1 MKYLLFS
8 AWGLGDLVLISPSIN
23 GFFNFIKKKNKNN
36 LLSVIVKGEV
46 EKKIAKE
53 LLDENITI
61 ISLNN
66 VLAKKK
72 KFKALSLL
80 IYLIKLKIYS
90 YNYVI
95 IPPFFTKKIFLY
107 FSILSLFFKFKV
119 IFEKLDGHRRDT
131 FRKLIEN
138 KFKFKIIL
146 KNEVNLIRKKN
157 LFNSKNKKNIIIFPG
172 SDPSQIWKRYKLDYF
187 LKLGSLLKTN
197 KYNFSFLIGPSE
209 MDLKEKIPFKKKI
222 SKNFNDLRKI
232 LSDAKV
238 LISGD
243 TGVAHLASL
252 ISNINIISVIGPT
265 NHEATKPGFSSVKI
279 IRSHLKLDC
288 MPCINTNLWGNCDK
302 NIKCLTSI
310 SPEKIF
316 RSILK

>member
-1 MKYLLFS
+1 MDFLTSY
-8 AWGLGDLVLISPSIN
+8 
-23 GFFNFIKKKNKNN
+23 KKKNKKN

-46 EKKIAKE
+46 ERKIAKE
-53 LLDENITI
+53 LLDENIII

-66 VLAKKK
+66 ALTNKK
-72 KFKALSLL
+72 KFKSLSLL

-95 IPPFFTKKIFLY
+95 IPPFFTKKIFFY
-107 FSILSLFFKFKV
+107 FNILSFFFKFKV
-119 IFEKLDGHRRDT
+119 IFEKIDGHRRDT
-131 FRKLIEN
+131 FKRLIEK

-157 LFNSKNKKNIIIFPG
+157 FFDSKNKKNILIFPG

-187 LKLGSLLKTN
+187 LKLGSLLKKN
-197 KYNFSFLIGPSE
+197 KYDFSFLIGPGE
-209 MDLKEKIPFKKKI
+209 MDLKEKIPFNKKI
-222 SKNFNDLRKI
+222 SKNFNNLKKI
-232 LSDAKV
+232 LSGAKV

-265 NHEATKPGFSSVKI
+265 NHKATKPGFSSVKI
-279 IRSHLKLDC
+279 IRSHLELDC

-302 NIKCLTSI
+302 NTRCLTSI
-310 SPEKIF
+310 SPERIF

>member
-1 MKYLLFS
+1 MKYLLLS

-66 VLAKKK
+66 VLANKK

-131 FRKLIEN
+131 FKKLIEN

-146 KNEVNLIRKKN
+146 KNEVNLIRKK
-157 LFNSKNKKNIIIFPG
+157 I
-172 SDPSQIWKRYKLDYF
+172 
-187 LKLGSLLKTN
+187 
-197 KYNFSFLIGPSE
+197 FLIQ
-209 MDLKEKIPFKKKI
+209 KIKK
-222 SKNFNDLRKI
+222 
-232 LSDAKV
+232 
-238 LISGD
+238 
-243 TGVAHLASL
+243 T
-252 ISNINIISVIGPT
+252 
-265 NHEATKPGFSSVKI
+265 
-279 IRSHLKLDC
+279 
-288 MPCINTNLWGNCDK
+288 
-302 NIKCLTSI
+302 
-310 SPEKIF
+310 
-316 RSILK
+316 